1 MEHYL
6 LIKQGTI
13 HDAVEKE
20 PYIADILIENGKI
33 KKIAPILEGAMINDA
48 KIIDATELDVYPGFV
63 DAHCH
68 LGLDG
73 YAVEYAG
80 DDFNEI
86 GDAIT
91 PELSA
96 IDAVNPQDR
105 AFQLARERRRHLRG
119 NGTGKLECNWRNFL
133 RDQNLWQTH

>member
-48 KIIDATELDVYPGFV
+48 KIIDATIKYCFV
-63 DAHCH
+63 VSFFSCAS
-68 LGLDG
+68 
-73 YAVEYAG
+73 
-80 DDFNEI
+80 FNYI
-86 GDAIT
+86 
-91 PELSA
+91 PPK
-96 IDAVNPQDR
+96 N
-105 AFQLARERRRHLRG
+105 QL
-119 NGTGKLECNWRNFL
+119 FL
-133 RDQNLWQTH
+133 VF